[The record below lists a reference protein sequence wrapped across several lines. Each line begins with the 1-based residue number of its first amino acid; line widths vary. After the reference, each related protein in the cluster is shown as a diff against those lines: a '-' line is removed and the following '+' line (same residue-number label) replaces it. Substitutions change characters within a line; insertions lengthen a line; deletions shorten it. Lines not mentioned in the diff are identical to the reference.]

1 MLAALWI
8 VPLIAR
14 SAAQTMLLPLAVLAM
29 LAAFALLLRRA
40 IAESGAAT
48 PWHFGFRAPKI
59 TGQEPGNGRRL

>member
-14 SAAQTMLLPLAVLAM
+14 SAAAATLLPLAVPAM

-48 PWHFGFRAPKI
+48 PWRFAIPPPNI